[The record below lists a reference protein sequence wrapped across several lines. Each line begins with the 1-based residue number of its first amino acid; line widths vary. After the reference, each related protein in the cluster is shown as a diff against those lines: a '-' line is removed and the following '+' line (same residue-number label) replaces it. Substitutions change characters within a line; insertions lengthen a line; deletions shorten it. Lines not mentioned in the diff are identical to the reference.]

1 MCECI
6 ICAYQ
11 EAPGGLVV
19 FMRPCFSDCSRAAPM
34 NIQCDQREELA
45 RTRERRRAKRKCA
58 W

>member
-1 MCECI
+1 MH

-34 NIQCDQREELA
+34 NIQCDQREGLA
-45 RTRERRRAKRKCA
+45 RTRETRRAKRKCA